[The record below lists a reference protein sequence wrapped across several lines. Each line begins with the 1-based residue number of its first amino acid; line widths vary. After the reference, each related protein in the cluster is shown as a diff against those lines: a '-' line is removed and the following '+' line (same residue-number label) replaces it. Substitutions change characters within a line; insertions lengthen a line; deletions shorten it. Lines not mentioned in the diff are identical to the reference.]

1 MAEKG
6 IFSGKEI
13 LKEVVLD
20 VLTFLGLLKLTEKGE
35 RQLNPEVGEKIFKRI
50 EPHIFGLGPQDEAI
64 FATAMSKLP
73 DRPEK
78 VRLSRWIDTLS
89 KYDRRKLGI
98 TIAVLPDEND
108 RISVLKMLSELA
120 DGTEMTLVAK
130 ACRLISGAGE
140 VGPLGQGVQE
150 AVEGIKKIYK
160 DSLLSALLPVIEE
173 FWPWLTASTPEEL
186 VVFPKTA
193 KLVEKLRKHTEEK
206 KSRLN
211 WFARL
216 HK

>member
-78 VRLSRWIDTLS
+78 VRLSRWIDALS

-120 DGTEMTLVAK
+120 DGTEMALVAK
-130 ACRLISGAGE
+130 ACRLISGGGG
-140 VGPLGQGVQE
+140 VGPLGQGTQE
-150 AVEGIKKIYK
+150 AAEGIKKIYK
-160 DSLLSALLPVIEE
+160 DSLLSAIKE
-173 FWPWLTASTPEEL
+173 FWPWLTAGTPEEL
-186 VVFPKTA
+186 AAFPRTAELLA
-193 KLVEKLRKHTEEK
+193 KLKKHTEK
-206 KSRLN
+206 KKQRMN

-216 HK
+216 HQ